1 MSNPDV
7 SQSRLATPFIRKAN
21 RLALISLLAFLLGA
35 ALFLASSTQANLKS
49 GTGSALKSER
59 PIASNVNSPN
69 PVSRLEKW
77 NEPIGTPKLFSFLL
91 PQSPPAPETIV
102 TYAADCTTPKNS
114 FIFGEIACAILS
126 GGPPLSIYPRKITW
140 VDTDNNILQKEDVT
154 TDPQTSLFTIPVV
167 SISTDYRG
175 VWRVNDISA
184 ARSSVRTSAFIY
196 VSNPALPAAD
206 LSVYK
211 GNDTD
216 GSITAGSNIEYV
228 LWLSNKGPDAASN
241 VQVTDATPANATFLS
256 GNTDDPDLHCTFP
269 AANSSGGTTTCT
281 RTSLDRGA
289 SDKVTLVFNVSG
301 GTPAGTTISNTAS
314 ISSDTADPHDASNTP
329 PSNNPAD
336 NGDSSNNSQTSRTQ
350 VVAGAAGPTCTLQC
364 PDNITANANTT
375 ENNQRG
381 AHVTYNAPDAAGG
394 CGS

>member
-49 GTGSALKSER
+49 GTGSVLKSER

-184 ARSSVRTSAFIY
+184 ARSSVRT
-196 VSNPALPAAD
+196 D
-206 LSVYK
+206 RKSV
-211 GNDTD
+211 
-216 GSITAGSNIEYV
+216 V
-228 LWLSNKGPDAASN
+228 
-241 VQVTDATPANATFLS
+241 
-256 GNTDDPDLHCTFP
+256 
-269 AANSSGGTTTCT
+269 
-281 RTSLDRGA
+281 
-289 SDKVTLVFNVSG
+289 
-301 GTPAGTTISNTAS
+301 
-314 ISSDTADPHDASNTP
+314 
-329 PSNNPAD
+329 
-336 NGDSSNNSQTSRTQ
+336 
-350 VVAGAAGPTCTLQC
+350 
-364 PDNITANANTT
+364 
-375 ENNQRG
+375 
-381 AHVTYNAPDAAGG
+381 
-394 CGS
+394 